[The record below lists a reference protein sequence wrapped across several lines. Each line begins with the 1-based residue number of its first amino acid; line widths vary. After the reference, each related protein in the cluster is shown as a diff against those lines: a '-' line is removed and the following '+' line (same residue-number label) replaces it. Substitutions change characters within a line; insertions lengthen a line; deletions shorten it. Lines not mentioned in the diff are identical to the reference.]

1 MLGLK
6 ELRENL
12 NLSDTA
18 GRSQSLRLFLTSFAA
33 LYVEIMLIRWV
44 GTEFRLFAYF
54 QNLTL
59 IACFLGFG
67 YGCFRAKKRPV
78 QLFDYAALCVI
89 AILID
94 LPWRGWAG
102 ILELMGAGLSL
113 SPDVSIWH
121 DVAGQVSWAGFTVSA
136 MFVAGILLLLI
147 ATMIPLGTWVGRFLE
162 DAPNTITA
170 YSMNLFGS
178 LAGIWFFAG
187 VSFLGLAPVY
197 WFALAFALALLMQP
211 AWQKTGIVAV
221 TAMAACLT
229 VLVFDRLPAGKTVW
243 SPYQKLEVIPQGNE
257 NYQINVNNTGYMT
270 IANLSE
276 EESAKNPEL
285 AIHYR
290 LESSYETPYRFLDHL
305 DMVLIVGSGAGN
317 DVAAALRHRAR
328 SIDAV
333 EIDPAIYN
341 LGRTLHPE
349 KPYESP
355 SVHIS
360 IDDARDFM
368 HRASRR
374 YDLILFGL
382 LDSHTQYSSLSSMRI
397 DNYVYTQEAFTEA
410 RRLLKPDGIL
420 IVKFEVGPQFGW
432 LGQRFYGQLNKVF
445 GKAPLVYYNPQVYG
459 LLPATIFLTSKSDA
473 IWKKAEDRDVAAFL
487 AEHPPRFPL
496 STVSAAPLTTD
507 DWPYIYQRKRTIPR
521 VYLAVS
527 FILLTLAMLLVR
539 KKFEFRNTSTWHF
552 FLLGAG
558 FLLLETQLVSRL
570 ALFFGSTWIV
580 NCIALTFVL
589 LVLVAANF
597 FVMNTEVKRLAPYYA
612 VLVLCLIGIY
622 LAPWARLPFSSRIV
636 GVLLSTAYS
645 VPLFFAG
652 IIFTES
658 FRRAKGRSEC
668 LGANILGAV
677 AGGLAQNLSFIFGL
691 KALLLIAA
699 VSYGF
704 AGVSSLFAES
714 SSPPSLVTELGS
726 TNILNAMP
734 QR

>member
-1 MLGLK
+1 MPR
-6 ELRENL
+6 LRDLTETFR
-12 NLSDTA
+12 LSDRAA
-18 GRSQSLRLFLTSFAA
+18 GGQYLRLFLTSFAA

-67 YGCFRAKKRPV
+67 YGCFQAKKRPV
-78 QLFDYAALCVI
+78 QLFDCTALCVI

-94 LPWRGWAG
+94 LPWRSWAG
-102 ILELMGAGLSL
+102 ILEFMGAGLSL
-113 SPDVSIWH
+113 DPDVSIWH

-136 MFVAGILLLLI
+136 MFVAGILLLVI
-147 ATMIPLGTWVGRFLE
+147 ATMIPLGTWVGRFFE

-170 YSMNLFGS
+170 YSVNLFGS

-221 TAMAACLT
+221 TGMAVCLT
-229 VLVFDRLPAGKTVW
+229 VLALDRLPTGKTVW

-257 NYQINVNNTGYMT
+257 NYQINVNNTGYMS
-270 IANLSE
+270 IANLSAK
-276 EESAKNPEL
+276 ESEKNPEL
-285 AIHYR
+285 AIQYR
-290 LESSYETPYRFLDHL
+290 RESSYETPYRFLDHL
-305 DMVLIVGSGAGN
+305 DMVLVVGSGAGN

-328 SIDAV
+328 NIDAV

-349 KPYESP
+349 KPYDSP
-355 SVHIS
+355 SVHTS
-360 IDDARDFM
+360 INDARDFM
-368 HRASRR
+368 RRTSHR

-382 LDSHTQYSSLSSMRI
+382 LDSHTQYSNLSSMRI
-397 DNYVYTQEAFTEA
+397 DNYVYTQEAFAEA
-410 RRLLKPDGIL
+410 KRLLKPDGIL
-420 IVKFEVGPQFGW
+420 IVKFELGAQSEW
-432 LGQRFYGQLNKVF
+432 MGQRFYGELNEVF

-459 LLPATIFLTSKSDA
+459 FFPATIFLTSKSDV
-473 IWKKAEDRDVAAFL
+473 ISKKAADRDVAAFL
-487 AEHPPRFPL
+487 SEHPPQFSL
-496 STVSAAPLTTD
+496 NAASAALLTTD
-507 DWPYIYQRKRTIPR
+507 DWPYIYQRRKTIPR

-527 FILLTLAMLLVR
+527 LILLALAILLVR
-539 KKFEFRNTSTWHF
+539 KKLDVRRTSTWHF

-580 NCIALTFVL
+580 NCIALTFIL
-589 LVLVAANF
+589 LVLVAANY
-597 FVMNTEVKRLAPYYA
+597 FVVAVKVTNLVPYYA
-612 VLVLCLIGIY
+612 VLILSLIGIY
-622 LAPWARLPFSSRIV
+622 LAPWARLPFSSRIL
-636 GVLLSTAYS
+636 GVLLASAYS
-645 VPLFFAG
+645 LPLFFAG
-652 IIFTES
+652 IIFTEN
-658 FRRAKGRSEC
+658 FRRASGRADC

-677 AGGLAQNLSFIFGL
+677 TGGLAQNLSFIFGL

-699 VSYGF
+699 VSYGL
-704 AGVSSLFAES
+704 AGGLSLFPES
-714 SSPPSLVTELGS
+714 SSSSVPATTPCETL
-726 TNILNAMP
+726 
-734 QR
+734 

>member
-1 MLGLK
+1 MPGLK
-6 ELRENL
+6 ELRDNL
-12 NLSDTA
+12 RLSDTA
-18 GRSQSLRLFLTSFAA
+18 ERGQYLRLFLASFAA

-67 YGCFRAKKRPV
+67 YGCFRPKKRPV
-78 QLFDYAALCVI
+78 QLFDYVALCVI
-89 AILID
+89 AILIEI
-94 LPWRGWAG
+94 PWRGWAG
-102 ILELMGAGLSL
+102 ILEVMGAGLSL

-121 DVAGQVSWAGFTVSA
+121 EVAGQVSWAGFIVSA
-136 MFVAGILLLLI
+136 MFVTGILLLLI
-147 ATMIPLGTWVGRFLE
+147 ATMIPLGSWVGRYLE
-162 DAPNTITA
+162 SAPNTIAA
-170 YSMNLFGS
+170 YSVNLFGS

-187 VSFLGLAPVY
+187 MSYLGLAPVY
-197 WFALAFALALLMQP
+197 WFALAFAVALLMQP
-211 AWQKTGIVAV
+211 AWKKTGILAV
-221 TAMAACLT
+221 IAMAVCLT
-229 VLVFDRLPAGKTVW
+229 VLVLERLPAGKTVW
-243 SPYQKLEVIPQGNE
+243 SPYQKLEVISQGNE
-257 NYQINVNNTGYMT
+257 DYEIHVNNTGYMT
-270 IANLSE
+270 IANLSAK
-276 EESAKNPEL
+276 ESVRNPEL
-285 AIHYR
+285 ANRYR
-290 LESSYETPYRFLDHL
+290 EESSYETPYRFLDHL
-305 DMVLIVGSGAGN
+305 DEVLIVGSGAGN
-317 DVAAALRHRAR
+317 DVAAALRHRAG

-341 LGRTLHPE
+341 IGLTLHPE
-349 KPYESP
+349 KPYDSP
-355 SVHIS
+355 NVHAT

-368 HRASRR
+368 HRTSHR

-397 DNYVYTQEAFTEA
+397 DNYVYTQEAFAEA

-420 IVKFEVGPQFGW
+420 AVKFEVGPQFAW
-432 LGQRFYGQLNKVF
+432 LGQRFYGELNKVF
-445 GKAPLVYYNPQVYG
+445 GRAPLVYYNPQVYA
-459 LLPATIFLTSKSDA
+459 LLPATIFVASKSDA
-473 IWKKAEDRDVAAFL
+473 LWKKAEDRELAAFL
-487 AEHPPRFPL
+487 TEHLPRFPL
-496 STVSAAPLTTD
+496 NPASAVPLTTD
-507 DWPYIYQRKRTIPR
+507 DWPYIYQRGRTIPR

-527 FILLTLAMLLVR
+527 LILLTLAMLLMR
-539 KKFEFRNTSTWHF
+539 KKFQFRRTSTWHF

-580 NCIALTFVL
+580 NCIALTFIL
-589 LVLVAANF
+589 LVLVASNY
-597 FVMNTEVKRLAPYYA
+597 FVINTEVKHLAPYYG

-622 LAPWARLPFSSRIV
+622 LAPWAQLPFSSRMV
-636 GVLLSTAYS
+636 GVLLGTAYS
-645 VPLFFAG
+645 LPLFFAG

-658 FRRAKGRSEC
+658 FRRARGASEC

-714 SSPPSLVTELGS
+714 SAHRSPVT
-726 TNILNAMP
+726 A
-734 QR
+734 

>member
-1 MLGLK
+1 MPGLK

-12 NLSDTA
+12 SLADTA
-18 GRSQSLRLFLTSFAA
+18 GRGQYLRLFLTSFAA

-67 YGCFRAKKRPV
+67 YGCFRATKRPV
-78 QLFDYAALCVI
+78 QLFDYAALCVL

-136 MFVAGILLLLI
+136 MFVAGVLLLLI

-170 YSMNLFGS
+170 YSINLFGS

-211 AWQKTGIVAV
+211 AWQKTGIAGVI
-221 TAMAACLT
+221 AMAVCLT
-229 VLVFDRLPAGKTVW
+229 VLVFGRLPAGKTVW
-243 SPYQKLEVIPQGNE
+243 SPYQKLEVIPQANE

-270 IANLSE
+270 IANLSQ

-317 DVAAALRHRAR
+317 DVAAALRHQAR

-341 LGRTLHPE
+341 LGRILHPE
-349 KPYESP
+349 KPYDSP

-368 HRASRR
+368 HRTSHR

-410 RRLLKPDGIL
+410 RRLLRPDGIL
-420 IVKFEVGPQFGW
+420 IVKFELGPQFEW
-432 LGQRFYGQLNKVF
+432 LGQRFYGELNKVF
-445 GKAPLVYYNPQVYG
+445 GQAPLVYYNPQVYG

-473 IWKKAEDRDVAAFL
+473 ISKKAKDRDVAAFL

-496 STVSAAPLTTD
+496 STASATPLTTD
-507 DWPYIYQRKRTIPR
+507 DWPYIYQRKRAIPR

-527 FILLTLAMLLVR
+527 LILLTLSMLLVR
-539 KKFEFRNTSTWHF
+539 KKFEYRRTSTWHF

-580 NCIALTFVL
+580 NCIALTFIL

-597 FVMNTEVKRLAPYYA
+597 FVMNTEVKHLAVYYA

-622 LAPWARLPFSSRIV
+622 LAPWARLPFSSRMV

-714 SSPPSLVTELGS
+714 SSPPSPVTELGS
-726 TNILNAMP
+726 TNLLNRMP
-734 QR
+734 QQ